1 MTGAPTAAEGY
12 ASGPP
17 KVGPE
22 AAEVKRL
29 CEERVATW
37 KSDGNARLTEGD
49 VSGAV
54 ECYSRGIDAAKE
66 AGVEGKLLS
75 QLYLNRAQAQARIG
89 KQAEALQDSEFALEH
104 DQLNG
109 RAYWR
114 AATAAL
120 GLNRPDTA
128 AALCMRGIKVLGDS
142 DTLSSL
148 LEEAKQK
155 LEEAKRSQEDTQ
167 RAASSQVEAEEVE
180 PTIAS
185 ELSERAAA
193 LLRAYRDQDEAVRQF
208 ENIRRAVKLFQASL
222 QEDSNNEEALLG
234 LGEIL
239 DEGLGGLEPDPDA
252 ARVLWMQAA
261 TTGSQRAQL
270 KMCIAGSTGKGLKV
284 DMKTDARVRRKKH
297 PSHLLFFH
305 MEHYGLPAAA
315 LTFALSNASGL
326 ARVVASLGGY
336 MIFTTGILLS
346 DTLGYN
352 IGSLEDAA
360 AFIVFFDL
368 GSVYTI
374 WTLRAHINL
383 RFLIAMWLPWT
394 IFELIGT
401 RVLIANSDSPWLKR
415 SFGILL
421 FVVLLV
427 DAFEQHRRNRQASSS
442 DADSSQK
449 AQAFGQPTVVS
460 GQENAA
466 VPDAE
471 VETGEAGER
480 SRVLQKQ
487 PSPIGFDPA
496 RPRDL
501 AKAIAL
507 GATGGLLK
515 GMYTVPMPAL
525 TIFILFS
532 GIDKD
537 TWRANAVLNSAAG
550 LPTKAYYLFVMEKK
564 FDKRRVPQYIASVLG
579 ILCATPLGNFIARR
593 INKDTFKD
601 VVRALTFSG
610 ACSMLASGTF
620 MAAWAVLIAFS
631 CSCALTICRYRA
643 RLSGE
648 NQASGPPAP
657 REDVRTVSL

>member
-1 MTGAPTAAEGY
+1 
-12 ASGPP
+12 
-17 KVGPE
+17 
-22 AAEVKRL
+22 
-29 CEERVATW
+29 
-37 KSDGNARLTEGD
+37 
-49 VSGAV
+49 
-54 ECYSRGIDAAKE
+54 
-66 AGVEGKLLS
+66 
-75 QLYLNRAQAQARIG
+75 
-89 KQAEALQDSEFALEH
+89 
-104 DQLNG
+104 
-109 RAYWR
+109 
-114 AATAAL
+114 
-120 GLNRPDTA
+120 
-128 AALCMRGIKVLGDS
+128 
-142 DTLSSL
+142 
-148 LEEAKQK
+148 
-155 LEEAKRSQEDTQ
+155 
-167 RAASSQVEAEEVE
+167 
-180 PTIAS
+180 
-185 ELSERAAA
+185 
-193 LLRAYRDQDEAVRQF
+193 
-208 ENIRRAVKLFQASL
+208 
-222 QEDSNNEEALLG
+222 
-234 LGEIL
+234 
-239 DEGLGGLEPDPDA
+239 
-252 ARVLWMQAA
+252 
-261 TTGSQRAQL
+261 
-270 KMCIAGSTGKGLKV
+270 
-284 DMKTDARVRRKKH
+284 
-297 PSHLLFFH
+297 
-305 MEHYGLPAAA
+305 
-315 LTFALSNASGL
+315 
-326 ARVVASLGGY
+326 

-368 GSVYTI
+368 GSIYTI

-401 RVLIANSDSPWLKR
+401 RVLIANSESPWLKR

-427 DAFEQHRRNRQASSS
+427 DAFEQHRRIRQASSS
-442 DADSSQK
+442 DGDSPQK

-487 PSPIGFDPA
+487 PSPVGFDPA

-537 TWRANAVLNSAAG
+537 TWRANSVLNSAAG
-550 LPTKAYYLFVMEKK
+550 LPTKAYYLFVMEKR
-564 FDKRRVPQYIASVLG
+564 FDKRRVPQYIATVLG
-579 ILCATPLGNFIARR
+579 MLCATPLGNFIASR

-657 REDVRTVSL
+657 REDARTVSL

>member
-1 MTGAPTAAEGY
+1 
-12 ASGPP
+12 
-17 KVGPE
+17 
-22 AAEVKRL
+22 
-29 CEERVATW
+29 
-37 KSDGNARLTEGD
+37 
-49 VSGAV
+49 
-54 ECYSRGIDAAKE
+54 
-66 AGVEGKLLS
+66 
-75 QLYLNRAQAQARIG
+75 
-89 KQAEALQDSEFALEH
+89 
-104 DQLNG
+104 
-109 RAYWR
+109 
-114 AATAAL
+114 
-120 GLNRPDTA
+120 
-128 AALCMRGIKVLGDS
+128 
-142 DTLSSL
+142 
-148 LEEAKQK
+148 
-155 LEEAKRSQEDTQ
+155 
-167 RAASSQVEAEEVE
+167 
-180 PTIAS
+180 
-185 ELSERAAA
+185 
-193 LLRAYRDQDEAVRQF
+193 
-208 ENIRRAVKLFQASL
+208 
-222 QEDSNNEEALLG
+222 
-234 LGEIL
+234 
-239 DEGLGGLEPDPDA
+239 
-252 ARVLWMQAA
+252 
-261 TTGSQRAQL
+261 
-270 KMCIAGSTGKGLKV
+270 
-284 DMKTDARVRRKKH
+284 
-297 PSHLLFFH
+297 
-305 MEHYGLPAAA
+305 
-315 LTFALSNASGL
+315 
-326 ARVVASLGGY
+326 

>member
-17 KVGPE
+17 KAGPD

-49 VSGAV
+49 VSSAV

-75 QLYLNRAQAQARIG
+75 QLYLNRAQAQTRLG
-89 KQAEALQDSEFALEH
+89 RQAEALQDSEFALEH

-155 LEEAKRSQEDTQ
+155 LEEAKRSEEDTQ
-167 RAASSQVEAEEVE
+167 RAASSQAEAEEAE

-193 LLRAYRDQDEAVRQF
+193 LLRTYRDQDEAVRKF
-208 ENIRRAVKLFQASL
+208 EDIRRAVKLFQASL

-270 KMCIAGSTGKGLKV
+270 KMCH
-284 DMKTDARVRRKKH
+284 RKISQEASLS
-297 PSHLLFFH
+297 PPVFP
-305 MEHYGLPAAA
+305 MENYGLPAAA

-368 GSVYTI
+368 GSIYTI

-401 RVLIANSDSPWLKR
+401 RVLIANSESPWLKR

-427 DAFEQHRRNRQASSS
+427 DAFEQHRRIRQASSS
-442 DADSSQK
+442 DGDSPQK

-487 PSPIGFDPA
+487 PSPVGFDPA

-537 TWRANAVLNSAAG
+537 TWRANSVLNSAAG
-550 LPTKAYYLFVMEKK
+550 LPTKAYYLFVMEKR
-564 FDKRRVPQYIASVLG
+564 FDKRRVPQYIATVLG
-579 ILCATPLGNFIARR
+579 MLCATPLGNFIASRV
-593 INKDTFKD
+593 NKDTFKD

-657 REDVRTVSL
+657 REDARTVSL